1 MTARRTPLDTI
12 LSSQRGSTFGRVLL
26 IILGSILI
34 LSGLILS
41 IATFGITLEGDASI
55 LILLPFALSSIA
67 GGIYIIATQ
76 AHNMKAIEPTSGK
89 ARAARIEAGDGDDRI
104 VSSVPLTETPTF
116 PLTPTPEPS
125 ASASGETP
133 KDDITQLVFR
143 SSDLFATLRDLVRHE
158 EAATT
163 PSSKG
168 HLASMLEAA
177 GVMDWTDAP
186 ACEGGRLSRNGRF
199 WVRLGGD

>member
-67 GGIYIIATQ
+67 GGIYIIVTQ
-76 AHNMKAIEPTSGK
+76 ARNMKAIEPTSGK

-116 PLTPTPEPS
+116 PHTPTPEPS
-125 ASASGETP
+125 ASASGEAP

-143 SSDLFATLRDLVRHE
+143 SSDLFATLRDLDDEKMDVIFSE
-158 EAATT
+158 VVPPE
-163 PSSKG
+163 G
-168 HLASMLEAA
+168 VGLA
-177 GVMDWTDAP
+177 VM
-186 ACEGGRLSRNGRF
+186 N
-199 WVRLGGD
+199 RLGRAAAFRTVQAEDVL